1 MMKTVLL
8 LLLLFCLVVPVSA
21 MEIGGIQM
29 PDTLK
34 LDGQNLVLNGAGLRT
49 KFFFTIYAG
58 GLYLPRPSADATAVI
73 GADEPMLV
81 RMHFI
86 YDGVSGK
93 KLQDGWKDGFKR
105 TAPEA
110 DEKLQAAMAAFIDL
124 FSKEVKKNDIYEIAW
139 TRAKKVEVR
148 LNNVLQGTISSLA
161 FKKALFAIW
170 LGREPV
176 DDDLKE
182 GMLGR

>member
-1 MMKTVLL
+1 MMKPVLL

-21 MEIGGIQM
+21 MEIGGVQM

-34 LDGQNLVLNGAGLRT
+34 LDGENLVLNGAGLRT

-58 GLYLPRPSADATAVI
+58 GLYLLKESKDA
-73 GADEPMLV
+73 GAIIAAEAPMLV

-93 KLQDGWKDGFKR
+93 KLQDGWKEGFKL
-105 TAPEA
+105 TEPEPDA
-110 DEKLQAAMAAFIDL
+110 KLQAAMAAFVEL
-124 FSKEVKKNDIYEIAW
+124 FSKEAHENDIYDIAW
-139 TRAKKVEVR
+139 TSDGNVEVR
-148 LNNVLQGTISSLA
+148 FNDVLQGTIKGLA

-170 LGREPV
+170 LGNEPV
-176 DDDLKE
+176 DEDLKE